1 MGADM
6 KSSNLKEKKPH
17 KNSNHHAKCHDVS
30 AESGHHHMNHQHGGG
45 NLFNYLVMDHSDPS
59 HIQMMSPH
67 GQKIMILVQ
76 TVKFF
81 IDLIFTIPLWVGMFM
96 MFAHNHS
103 AASSFLNNP
112 IFQLL
117 DSTLVFF
124 VFSFDFFIEVWR
136 GIIHKKPNMFF
147 LVVLGCLSAYAWG
160 LYLAISNH
168 WQTNFNGEH
177 LPFEI
182 INTTVT
188 FVCLG
193 HILEMLAERNTTRS
207 IQSLSELIPST
218 ATILVDNQLQTINS
232 QHIKNGNLVVVK
244 PGNSIPTDGIII
256 SGETHTD
263 ESLLTGE
270 AKPVLKLKGEKVVSG
285 TINLDGIITFRAT
298 TTTKNNTVAKIIA
311 DVKMAQMGKTTK
323 LTKLVDILSTW
334 FFLVVVIIAL
344 ITFGSWI
351 AHDNYVSSRAIKN
364 TISVLIV
371 ACPCALALATPTVII
386 VASGKAARL
395 GIVIKN
401 GGLLEEIASV
411 NTFVFDKTG
420 TLTSGK
426 MNLKSINILNKAPKT
441 QIKTYLISLEANS
454 SHPIAQAI
462 VKDLENIKKL
472 KVTNFQNVPSTG
484 IYGTIDRKRI
494 GLINP
499 EAIKNI
505 DEKIKNKWNEAQKNG
520 DIVFVMTI
528 NSEPEAFIVMADKP
542 KREAKKTISR
552 LTKMNYQVAMLTGDN
567 KFTAA
572 HIAHQLGINKV
583 YSQVAI
589 KYKAGVIKELKK
601 NKNVVAMIGDGINDS
616 VALTEA
622 NIGISF
628 TKAVDIAKESSQ
640 ILILNDDLMAIVKL
654 VNLSYRT
661 NRKIRENLFWV
672 FFYNTVMIP
681 LAAFGILMPEV
692 SAILMALSSLT
703 IVFNSLLLNTRHLDR
718 VKNVRRQAPW
728 PTATKL

>member
-1 MGADM
+1 M
-6 KSSNLKEKKPH
+6 KLIRLRGRKHH
-17 KNSNHHAKCHDVS
+17 KGGNHQAKCHEVPT
-30 AESGHHHMNHQHGGG
+30 ENHHHHMNHNHGSGRF
-45 NLFNYLVMDHSDPS
+45 FNYLVMDHSDPS
-59 HIQMMSPH
+59 HIQMMSPQ

-103 AASSFLNNP
+103 AASNFLNNP
-112 IFQLL
+112 IFQLVN
-117 DSTLVFF
+117 STLVFF

-136 GIIHKKPNMFF
+136 GIIRKKPNMFF

-160 LYLAISNH
+160 LYLAINNH

-193 HILEMLAERNTTRS
+193 HILEILAERNTTRS
-207 IQSLSELIPST
+207 IQSLSELIPAQ
-218 ATILVDNQLQTINS
+218 ATILVDHQLQTVNS
-232 QHIKNGNLVVVK
+232 QHIKNGDLVVVK

-285 TINLDGIITFRAT
+285 TINLDGVITFRAT

-351 AHDNYVSSRAIKN
+351 AHDNYVSARAIKN

-401 GGLLEEIASV
+401 GGLLEEMASV

-426 MNLKSINILNKAPKT
+426 MNLKSINSLNKAPT
-441 QIKTYLISLEANS
+441 SQIKTYLISLEANS

-462 VKDLENIKKL
+462 IKDLEDVKKL
-472 KVTNFQNVPSTG
+472 KVTNFQNVPSVG
-484 IYGTIDRKRI
+484 VYGTIDRKRI
-494 GLINP
+494 GLVSP
-499 EAIKNI
+499 GAIKNI
-505 DEKIKNKWNEAQKNG
+505 DEKIKSQWDQAQKNG
-520 DIVFVMTI
+520 HIVFVMTI
-528 NSEPEAFIVMADKP
+528 DSEPTAFIVMADKP
-542 KREAKKTISR
+542 KKEAKKTISR

-628 TKAVDIAKESSQ
+628 TKAVDVAKESSQ

-672 FFYNTVMIP
+672 FFYNNVMIP

-703 IVFNSLLLNTRHLDR
+703 IVFNSLLLNTRHLER